1 MPFCS
6 RIASY
11 HKRYCIESGLN
22 GLGDWGDLSR
32 IWFCLKMM
40 RSYLISSSW
49 FKRVGN
55 GRHNVRLP
63 DIYLNLLPWE
73 QYTGL
78 ILGAWYYSNETW
90 PTRSWTR
97 PTWLCHLAGKLYS
110 HQRPDS
116 AQSWTIL
123 NCYARFKKF
132 TTLDWW
138 LVLPDLWAMSQPA
151 LLRHPLTFGMTQG

>member
-1 MPFCS
+1 MDWE
-6 RIASY
+6 
-11 HKRYCIESGLN
+11 IEVIYQEYGSV
-22 GLGDWGDLSR
+22 S
-32 IWFCLKMM
+32 MM

-123 NCYARFKKF
+123 NCYARFKNIQHWIGGWYYQIYGLCPNRLCWG
-132 TTLDWW
+132 TPWPLGWRRASCLSLG
-138 LVLPDLWAMSQPA
+138 LVPGKA
-151 LLRHPLTFGMTQG
+151 